1 MRINTLSRAY
11 SMAFMRH
18 MPMSAPILNCMN
30 SIAASPPTVV
40 RELALI
46 SGMDFAS
53 AAMAASRMGSV
64 SCCSLLYMCI

>member
-1 MRINTLSRAY
+1 MFDEVKLSAI
-11 SMAFMRH
+11 ML
-18 MPMSAPILNCMN
+18 SAICD
-30 SIAASPPTVV
+30 SFSFGVV